1 MNVLVTG
8 GAGFIGTNLIERLLE
23 DGHKVVSIDN
33 YSTGFETN
41 EIEHENVTY
50 HNVDL
55 RDAVDFDFFME
66 NPDLIY
72 HLAALP
78 RIQPSFEF
86 PALTFEANVLGTINL
101 LEWIRS
107 KENKIPIVYAG
118 SSSFHGGV
126 YKNPYTFTK
135 WQGEE
140 VVQMYHKTYDIPMS
154 ICRFYNVYGPHQLT
168 EGEYCTVIGI
178 FEKQFREGLELTI
191 TGDGEQRR
199 DFTHVFDI
207 VDGFVK
213 CGNSLV
219 IPNAYNAKVDG
230 EIFELGKGENHS
242 INVIAQSFDCG
253 YTYIPKRPGEVQ
265 ETLCTDIKAHELLGW
280 KPTIDVLDYI
290 EGVRVLWTEKM

>member
-8 GAGFIGTNLIERLLE
+8 GAGFIGTNLIERLLD
-23 DGHKVVSIDN
+23 DGHKVVSLDN
-33 YSTGFETN
+33 YSTGREEN
-41 EIEHENVTY
+41 EIDNKNVTY
-50 HNVDL
+50 YNVDL

-66 NPDLIY
+66 KPDIIY

-86 PALTFEANVLGTINL
+86 PAITFEANVLGTLNL
-101 LEWIRS
+101 LEWIRN
-107 KENKIPIVYAG
+107 KEEKIPIIYAG

-140 VVQMYHKTYDIPMS
+140 VIQMYHKTYDIPMS

-178 FEKQFREGLELTI
+178 FEKQFKEGKELTI

-207 VDGFVK
+207 VDGIVK
-213 CGNSLV
+213 CGEQIEKSN
-219 IPNAYNAKVDG
+219 G
-230 EIFELGKGENHS
+230 QIFELGRGENFS
-242 INVIAQSFDCG
+242 INVVAQSFDWG
-253 YTYIPKRPGEVQ
+253 YTYIPKRPGEVR
-265 ETLCTDIKAHELLGW
+265 ETLCTDTKAQELLGW
-280 KPTIDVLDYI
+280 KPGVDLLDYI

>member
-8 GAGFIGTNLIERLLE
+8 GAGFIGTNLIERLLD
-23 DGHKVVSIDN
+23 DGHKVVSLDN
-33 YSTGFETN
+33 YSTGREEN
-41 EIEHENVTY
+41 EIDDKNVTY
-50 HNVDL
+50 YNVDL

-66 NPDLIY
+66 KPDIIY

-86 PALTFEANVLGTINL
+86 PAITFEANVLGTLNL
-101 LEWIRS
+101 LEWIRN
-107 KENKIPIVYAG
+107 KEEKIPIIYAG

-140 VVQMYHKTYDIPMS
+140 VIQMYHKTYDIPMS

-178 FEKQFREGLELTI
+178 FEKQFKEGKELTI

-207 VDGFVK
+207 VDGIVK
-213 CGNSLV
+213 CGEQIEKSN
-219 IPNAYNAKVDG
+219 G
-230 EIFELGKGENHS
+230 QIFELGRGENFS
-242 INVIAQSFDCG
+242 INVVAQSFDWG
-253 YTYIPKRPGEVQ
+253 YTYIPKRPGEVR
-265 ETLCTDIKAHELLGW
+265 ETLCTDTKAQELLGW
-280 KPTIDVLDYI
+280 KPGVDLLDYI

>member
-8 GAGFIGTNLIERLLE
+8 GAGFIGTNLIERLL
-23 DGHKVVSIDN
+23 DDSHKVVSLDN
-33 YSTGFETN
+33 YSTGREKN
-41 EIEHENVTY
+41 EIDNKNVTY
-50 HNVDL
+50 YNVDL

-66 NPDLIY
+66 KPDIIY

-86 PALTFEANVLGTINL
+86 PAITFEANVLGTLNL
-101 LEWIRS
+101 LEWIRN
-107 KENKIPIVYAG
+107 KEEKIPIIYAG

-140 VVQMYHKTYDIPMS
+140 VIQMYHKTYDIPMS

-178 FEKQFREGLELTI
+178 FEKQFKEGKELTI

-207 VDGFVK
+207 VDGIVK
-213 CGNSLV
+213 CGEQIEKSN
-219 IPNAYNAKVDG
+219 G
-230 EIFELGKGENHS
+230 QIFELGRGENFS
-242 INVIAQSFDCG
+242 INVVAQSFDWG
-253 YTYIPKRPGEVQ
+253 YTYIPKRPGEVR
-265 ETLCTDIKAHELLGW
+265 ETLCTDTKAQELLGW
-280 KPTIDVLDYI
+280 KPGVDLLDYI